1 MMQHKDKDFVF
12 LETAFER
19 ATRTDDFMSVT
30 ERKMQG

>member
-1 MMQHKDKDFVF
+1 MMQHKDKF